1 MSIPLLKRIIVIINI
16 PRLLFHILFFYF
28 HYNVCIEDV
37 RLAMNLRHW
46 RHTSSTIGFLYL
58 LVFDKTFRNL
68 FYYRIGN
75 AKYLMWYWLKPH
87 PSFTLATDMKV
98 APGFLCIH
106 PFATI
111 INAESIGKNFS
122 VKHCVTV
129 GNKIGGNANRP
140 KIGENVTIH
149 CNAVVVGDITIG
161 NNVVIGSG
169 TILYKSVPDN
179 CEVVGNPA
187 FILRRNGVLVKEKL

>member
-1 MSIPLLKRIIVIINI
+1 MKMPTLKYLIAILNL
-16 PRLLFHILFFYF
+16 PRLLLHILFFYL
-28 HYNVCIEDV
+28 HYDVCKEDV
-37 RLAMNLRHW
+37 RVAMNLRHW
-46 RHTSSTIGFLYL
+46 GNTPPLKGFLYL

-111 INAESIGKNFS
+111 VNADSIGKNFS

-129 GNKIGGNANRP
+129 GKKGGIGKDRP
-140 KIGENVTIH
+140 TIGKNVTIN
-149 CNAVVVGDITIG
+149 CNTVVVGDIIIG
-161 NNVVIGSG
+161 DNVVIGAG
-169 TILYKSVPDN
+169 TVLTKSVPAN
-179 CEVVGNPA
+179 CTVIGNPA
-187 FILRRNGVLVKEKL
+187 FIMKRDGKAVKEKL